1 MSNIWK
7 IIVLAGLVLVCASP
21 SYAWFLNFEW
31 GLGQDGQTIAS
42 GVPGLQFTTT
52 DNQNWVYGDITTGGY
67 NVTSDNASTYGT
79 GDYFMSGNV
88 FAWLG
93 PNQGQGRID
102 FLNEDGST
110 FTTGYCSASTF
121 YLEAY
126 TAGGTLITSTSGGPN
141 RTIDGGTGLDY
152 LTVTSGSNDI
162 AYVLLHDTGNFWLTD
177 NMSGDA
183 TGVNPPSTVPEP
195 ITMLLFGSGLLGLGI
210 VRRGKK

>member
-1 MSNIWK
+1 MNTALK
-7 IIVLAGLVLVCASP
+7 IIVLAGCVLALTTP
-21 SYAWFLNFEW
+21 SYAWFLDFEW
-31 GLGQDGQTIAS
+31 GLGHDGQNIAS

-52 DNQNWVYGDITTGGY
+52 DNQNWVYGDITTGLY
-67 NVTSDNASTYGT
+67 NTHSDNNSMYGT
-79 GDYFMSGNV
+79 ADYFMGGNV

-102 FLNEDGST
+102 FLNDDGST

-126 TAGGTLITSTSGGPN
+126 DKNGNLITSTSGGPN
-141 RTIDGGTGLDY
+141 RFSDGGTGLDY
-152 LTVTSGSNDI
+152 LTVTSGQHDI

-183 TGVNPPSTVPEP
+183 SGVNPPSVPEP
-195 ITMLLFGSGLLGLGI
+195 VSLVLLGTGLLGVAI
-210 VRRGKK
+210 FRRREN